1 MRLPA
6 CLAERSFP
14 NYALFAD
21 AVGLKTGGK
30 MRQLLDLAWDM
41 LQKDVADAAI
51 PQLLSKLETLCP
63 PNVDEY
69 DAYGVYPAF
78 DFCQLL
84 EQALLNRLNPNK
96 HRATE
101 ASQLAT
107 RTVMDFVEMSEGEGL
122 DENELVR
129 VFEHHPLLKDDKLF
143 QRDTVMALKKQ
154 RTPKEA
160 FLLNSEPV
168 PPTTVSATWE
178 SPWKADIRQPSYTA
192 CNLPQYFIERN
203 ES

>member
-1 MRLPA
+1 MNANQFLKAVSQLQGWRECAFLLT
-6 CLAERSFP
+6 LAERAFP

-21 AVGLKTGGK
+21 AVGMKSGGK
-30 MRQLLDLAWDM
+30 MRQLLDLAWGM
-41 LQKDVADAAI
+41 LQKDASEAAI
-51 PQLLSKLETLCP
+51 PQLLSKLETLS

-107 RTVMDFVEMSEGEGL
+107 KTVMDFVEMSEGEGMDD
-122 DENELVR
+122 DELIR
-129 VFEHHPLLKDDKLF
+129 MFEHHPLLKEDKLF
-143 QRDTVMALKKQ
+143 QRDTVLALKRQ
-154 RTPKEA
+154 RTPRDDFIAELKAEA
-160 FLLNSEPV
+160 ANDG
-168 PPTTVSATWE
+168 VS
-178 SPWKADIRQPSYTA
+178 
-192 CNLPQYFIERN
+192 NLGI
-203 ES
+203 SLDS

>member
-1 MRLPA
+1 MNANQFLKAVSQLQGWRECAFLLA
-6 CLAERSFP
+6 LAERFFP

-51 PQLLSKLETLCP
+51 PQLLSKLETLC

-107 RTVMDFVEMSEGEGL
+107 RTVMDFVEMSEGEGM

-160 FLLNSEPV
+160 FLAELRAGAANDG
-168 PPTTVSATWE
+168 VS
-178 SPWKADIRQPSYTA
+178 
-192 CNLPQYFIERN
+192 NLGISLEG
-203 ES
+203 

>member
-1 MRLPA
+1 MNANQFLKAVAQLQGWRECAFLLS
-6 CLAERSFP
+6 LAERSFP

-21 AVGLKTGGK
+21 AVGLKTGAK

-41 LQKDVADAAI
+41 LQKETSEAAI
-51 PQLLSKLETLCP
+51 PQLLSKLETLS
-63 PNVDEY
+63 PNVDDY

-107 RTVMDFVEMSEGEGL
+107 ETVMNFIEMSEGEDL
-122 DENELVR
+122 PEDELVR
-129 VFEHHPLLKDDKLF
+129 LLDHHPLMKEDKMF
-143 QRDTVMALKKQ
+143 QRDLVLALKRQ
-154 RTPKEA
+154 RVPKESFIA
-160 FLLNSEPV
+160 ELKAQAANDG
-168 PPTTVSATWE
+168 VS
-178 SPWKADIRQPSYTA
+178 
-192 CNLPQYFIERN
+192 NLGIALD
-203 ES
+203 S

>member
-1 MRLPA
+1 MNANQFLKAVSQLQGWRECAFLLA
-6 CLAERSFP
+6 LAERSFP

-51 PQLLSKLETLCP
+51 PQLLSKLEALCP
-63 PNVDEY
+63 DVDEY
-69 DAYGVYPAF
+69 DAYGVYPVF

-160 FLLNSEPV
+160 FLAELRAGAANDG
-168 PPTTVSATWE
+168 VS
-178 SPWKADIRQPSYTA
+178 
-192 CNLPQYFIERN
+192 NLGISLEG
-203 ES
+203 

>member
-1 MRLPA
+1 MNANQFLKAVSQLQGWRECAFLLA
-6 CLAERSFP
+6 LAERSFP

-21 AVGLKTGGK
+21 AVGLKTGAK

-41 LQKDVADAAI
+41 LQKDTVEAAI
-51 PQLLSKLETLCP
+51 PQLLSKLEALS
-63 PNVDEY
+63 PNVDDY

-101 ASQLAT
+101 ASQMAT
-107 RTVMDFVEMSEGEGL
+107 GTVTSFVEMSEGEEL

-129 VFEHHPLLKDDKLF
+129 LFDQHPLLKDDKRF
-143 QRDTVMALKKQ
+143 QRDLVLALKRQ
-154 RTPKEA
+154 RTPTQEFIDEVRSGA
-160 FLLNSEPV
+160 ANGG
-168 PPTTVSATWE
+168 VS
-178 SPWKADIRQPSYTA
+178 
-192 CNLPQYFIERN
+192 NLGIALDE
-203 ES
+203 